1 MAWSGWSP
9 DDRQFSESAD
19 ERQAY
24 ILPLRLDGTSLPGF
38 PPTIGYLDIRNSSVA
53 EVCRLLVAKL
63 GRPLTANAVTTREP
77 SPESIETI
85 LRLSQSA
92 TGGLCSL
99 GCRRSLIMRRCSLR
113 CRSAVRLQP
122 LVIYIEPED
131 NQRLVAG
138 IIAEL
143 DLIERIN
150 QQPFTWEASGTA
162 GTIDG
167 AKLRIIH
174 ELSKNWPSRSVFRL
188 FCRRR
193 SLKNCSGVRATP
205 TPPQRGTRHGRGGIE
220 GVGDSKVENRY
231 LSGCNAASGT
241 VPIIALS

>member
-85 LRLSQSA
+85 RKVISICYRRAVFTRYHAQLDHEAMFASMSE
-92 TGGLCSL
+92 
-99 GCRRSLIMRRCSLR
+99 CR
-113 CRSAVRLQP
+113 AALQP
-122 LVIYIEPED
+122 LVIYVEPED

-174 ELSKNWPSRSVFRL
+174 ALSKLAESVSIPSMI
-188 FCRRR
+188 
-193 SLKNCSGVRATP
+193 
-205 TPPQRGTRHGRGGIE
+205 GII
-220 GVGDSKVENRY
+220 VN
-231 LSGCNAASGT
+231 
-241 VPIIALS
+241 